1 MIIDASIL
9 MCGKVELRYNLYS
22 PDLILMDDLRV
33 SPKYSQ
39 LPPNIAKFGDSGDPW
54 IIAARGQVLSVLF
67 MIGG

>member
-1 MIIDASIL
+1 
-9 MCGKVELRYNLYS
+9 
-22 PDLILMDDLRV
+22 MDDLRV

>member
-1 MIIDASIL
+1 M
-9 MCGKVELRYNLYS
+9 YS
-22 PDLILMDDLRV
+22 LDLILMDDPRV

-39 LPPNIAKFGDSGDPW
+39 LPPNIAKFGDSGDPPR